1 MDTKLIREYGAD
13 ILSYRFRTAR
23 QRKRARYE
31 DFDKQLIQLN
41 RERHKLLRQI
51 WNLGWEPLVPPVQKG
66 WKRCFVLRPDVA
78 RSRHADFFETIL
90 KKINTHDWSHRKD
103 FKVKKRRKGRKYYI
117 VKTQFLRKLYKWE
130 MKKIDFSAKELQYF
144 HEVWESDWRR
154 QQVKRY
160 VFTEPWRFVLQV
172 RPNIIDKVKKRDP
185 VLEARKN
192 EISRWFDR
200 NGYCYRLD
208 KLRGG
213 RYTWWKDEDGLY
225 ADKNILRNKTFQ
237 QILSEAKAEYFDYR
251 L

>member
-23 QRKRARYE
+23 QKKRAQYE

-41 RERHKLLRQI
+41 KERDKLSRQI
-51 WNLGWEPLVPPVQKG
+51 RNLGWEPLVPPVQKG
-66 WKRCFVLRPDVA
+66 WKRCFVLRQDVA
-78 RSRHADFFETIL
+78 RSRNADFFETIL
-90 KKINTHDWSHRKD
+90 KKINTQDWSHRED
-103 FKVKKRRKGRKYYI
+103 FKVRKRKKGRKYYI
-117 VKTQFLRKLYKWE
+117 VKTQFLRKLYE
-130 MKKIDFSAKELQYF
+130 GDLKKLDFSAKELEYF

-154 QQVKRY
+154 QPVKRY

-172 RPNIIDKVKKRDP
+172 RPNIIDKVKKRDA
-185 VLEARKN
+185 VLEARKS
-192 EISRWFDR
+192 EINTWFDR

-213 RYTWWKDEDGLY
+213 GYTWWKKKEQPY
-225 ADKNILRNKTFQ
+225 AGQHMLRNKTLP
-237 QILSEAKAEYFDYR
+237 QILSDAKTEYFDYR